1 MFLKYVTD
9 MFLFCYRSSC
19 FSYNGCV
26 NLFLLLLF
34 IFVYSPA
41 ISSGKEYPVKKLMI
55 FGDSLTAGYGLEKT
69 NSFSEKLSRALESRG
84 RNVKIILS
92 SVSGDTTSGGK
103 ARIDWALAEK
113 PDAILIELGANDGLR
128 GINPKVSQNNLDY
141 IIKKL
146 QKHQVRTLLAGMLA
160 PPNLGREYGD
170 EFNNIYSSL
179 AKKYNILF
187 YPFFLEGVVAN
198 PQLNQNDGIHPN
210 SIGVDEIVK
219 RMLPLIMKLVR

>member
-1 MFLKYVTD
+1 MFLKYLID
-9 MFLFCYRSSC
+9 MSLFFYRSSC
-19 FSYNGCV
+19 FCYNGCV
-26 NLFLLLLF
+26 TRVLLVILMLVNL
-34 IFVYSPA
+34 PA
-41 ISSGKEYPVKKLMI
+41 TSSGTEYSVKKLMI
-55 FGDSLTAGYGLEKT
+55 FGDSLTAGYGLEKV
-69 NSFSEKLSRALESRG
+69 NSFSEKLSRALKSRG
-84 RNVKIILS
+84 LDVKIILS
-92 SVSGDTTSGGK
+92 SVSGDTTSGGR

-113 PDAILIELGANDGLR
+113 PDAVLVELGANDGLR
-128 GINPKVSQNNLDY
+128 GINPEVSKNNLDY

-146 QKHQVRTLLAGMLA
+146 QENQVRTLLAGMLA
-160 PPNLGREYGD
+160 PPNLGREYSD

-198 PQLNQNDGIHPN
+198 PQLNQTDGIHPN

>member
-1 MFLKYVTD
+1 MFLKYVSD

-19 FSYNGCV
+19 FFYNGYV
-26 NLFLLLLF
+26 NLFLFLLF
-34 IFVYSPA
+34 LFVYSPA
-41 ISSGKEYPVKKLMI
+41 ISFGKEYPVKKLMI

-69 NSFSEKLSRALESRG
+69 NSFSEKLSRALKSRG

-113 PDAILIELGANDGLR
+113 PDAVLIELGANDGLR

-179 AKKYNILF
+179 AKKYNILY

-198 PQLNQNDGIHPN
+198 PQLNQADGIHPN
-210 SIGVDEIVK
+210 SIGVDEIIK
-219 RMLPLIMKLVR
+219 RMLPMIMKLVR